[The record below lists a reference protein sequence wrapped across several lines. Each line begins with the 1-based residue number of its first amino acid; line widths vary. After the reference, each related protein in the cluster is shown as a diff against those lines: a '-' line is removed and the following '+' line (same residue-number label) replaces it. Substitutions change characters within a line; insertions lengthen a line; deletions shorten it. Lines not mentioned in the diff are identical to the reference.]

1 MSFDYNVLTIDPMTQ
16 RPIGAC
22 DHQQSFER
30 YVVNQDDFRTLNYA
44 GDPSINMRAPING
57 QSNVQMWVS
66 DQQVYSDDPV
76 YGWTV
81 SQDPDRVDLTTQD
94 TFYKI
99 VFNQP
104 VRVVLSLIEVS
115 YITRQDYCLKCSATG
130 ALNDFKPSASGD
142 FLHITMGNKL
152 AQKLLKWVL
161 CSQCPFYPSFT
172 CAIKSYIGKKLGI
185 QITDTD
191 IQTEVVNTLGT
202 MQQVQQA
209 QGTVQTL
216 QPQEIL
222 KDIVSVTAATDA
234 NNPTAVNVAATVSN
248 YSGQTVPTG
257 FTIRMNS

>member
-1 MSFDYNVLTIDPMTQ
+1 VSFDYNVLTIDPMTQ
-16 RPIGAC
+16 LPIGAC

-57 QSNVQMWVS
+57 ASHVQMWIHG
-66 DQQVYSDDPV
+66 QQVYSDDPT

-81 SQDPDRVDLTTQD
+81 VQDPNRVDLTTQD
-94 TFYKI
+94 TFFKI
-99 VFNQP
+99 VFNRP
-104 VRVVLSLIEVS
+104 VRIVLPLIEVS

-130 ALNDFKPSASGD
+130 SLNDFKVAASGD
-142 FLHITMGNKL
+142 FLKVTRGNKL

-191 IQTEVVNTLGT
+191 IQTEVVNSLST
-202 MQQVQQA
+202 MQQVQNA
-209 QGTVQTL
+209 QGTAQTL

-222 KDIVSVTAATDA
+222 KDIVSVTAATDPS
-234 NNPTAVNVAATVSN
+234 NPTAVKVAAVVSN